1 MGDLNEAFREKLN
14 DAGYQMRRSVTAFLA
29 VAQKKG
35 EIPVSMNIKEASSF
49 ILMSWNGAL
58 MQMKVMKSLAPLR
71 IFDRAVFDI
80 FLAKGDL

>member
-14 DAGYQMRRSVTAFLA
+14 DVSYQMRIRVSAFLEA
-29 VAQKKG
+29 AKEKG
-35 EIPVSMNIKEASSF
+35 EIPGSLNTKEASSF

-58 MQMKVMKSLAPLR
+58 MQMKVMKNLIPLR

-80 FLAKGDL
+80 YLANGDL